1 MLLSLVA
8 VAFSCAIAT
17 FPGERQEDVLEK
29 WDPSTLTV
37 RAHNAFFSGEPDP
50 STHRRFPFSNTLV
63 LPGQN
68 VYEGLGIAEPE
79 KAKWRDFVFR
89 PRGRDFRG
97 AIFAFASLPRV
108 DFYGADL
115 RGARFLNAELEGAS
129 FKSAQLQ
136 GARLDSAQLE
146 GASLKDAW
154 LQGASLEKAQ
164 LQGALLENA
173 QLQGALLKDAKLQGA
188 RLESANLQGA
198 SLEGAQLQGALLTS
212 AQLQGA
218 SFATATLTATALRDA
233 YLWRSNQEHEPGRL
247 NQVQAATVSA
257 IDAFADDH
265 TWRPRWRDTN
275 KQDRAWDERDAANK
289 TAYEELNASLQSLP
303 SGPLREAALTRI
315 EVLNCSKPYETLQS
329 CNSDP
334 AETLPKEAA
343 DWKNAVMANPPSVKV
358 YHTALAKSL
367 RSFLCSGDVNEAL
380 VLRTVADPKSGQLQK
395 AGAAARDLI
404 DDLLRKDNSAAH
416 GLMAEFLGKDSN
428 GCPVAASLTD
438 ADRAPLLKIKQENS
452 VGDSAGPLGLVVP

>member
-1 MLLSLVA
+1 MR
-8 VAFSCAIAT
+8 FSAANLTRPRTVGSRSRTRSSCRAKT
-17 FPGERQEDVLEK
+17 
-29 WDPSTLTV
+29 STK
-37 RAHNAFFSGEPDP
+37 ASASP
-50 STHRRFPFSNTLV
+50 
-63 LPGQN
+63 
-68 VYEGLGIAEPE
+68 EPE

-97 AIFAFASLPRV
+97 AIFAFASLPKSTSMAPT
-108 DFYGADL
+108 F
-115 RGARFLNAELEGAS
+115 GARGSSTPSLRVRRS
-129 FKSAQLQ
+129 KSAQLQ

-343 DWKNAVMANPPSVKV
+343 DWKNAVMANPPQ
-358 YHTALAKSL
+358 
-367 RSFLCSGDVNEAL
+367 R
-380 VLRTVADPKSGQLQK
+380 
-395 AGAAARDLI
+395 
-404 DDLLRKDNSAAH
+404 
-416 GLMAEFLGKDSN
+416 
-428 GCPVAASLTD
+428 
-438 ADRAPLLKIKQENS
+438 
-452 VGDSAGPLGLVVP
+452 